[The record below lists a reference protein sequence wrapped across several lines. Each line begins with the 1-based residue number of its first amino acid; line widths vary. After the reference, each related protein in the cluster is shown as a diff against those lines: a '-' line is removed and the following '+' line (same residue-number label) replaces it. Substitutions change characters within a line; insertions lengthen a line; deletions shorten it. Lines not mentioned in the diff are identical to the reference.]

1 MEKAILVGIH
11 SPDIKSHELES
22 SFAELKFLAVT
33 AGAQVVHQIIQEKK
47 TPDSAYFIGKGKV
60 YQLKE
65 ICENEEVDLV
75 IFNND
80 LRPIQQRNLEA
91 IIGQKIIDRTGLI
104 LDIFAARA
112 RTKEAR
118 LQVELAQFNY
128 LLPRLTGKGVLLSRL
143 GGGIGTRGP
152 GEQKLEIDRRRIY
165 AKISHLKD
173 AINTVK
179 KHRFL
184 QRESRKEIPVP
195 IVAIVGYTNVGK
207 STILNKLTSSNVYVQ
222 DKLFATLD
230 PTTRKLILPNKQEV
244 FLTDTVGFIKNLPH
258 HLVSA
263 FHATLE
269 EVIEADILLN
279 ISDITSEEIETEITA
294 VDKVLT
300 ELESNNKPTIMV
312 FNKIDKL
319 NSDTKLNIINHWT
332 SEYTN
337 SIAISAITG
346 EGVNLLFEKITDF
359 LSRSMEKI
367 KINIP
372 YSMINLREI
381 IYKQGNVLSEKFTSK
396 QIVIKA
402 EVTKKLASIVKK
414 RIKDNDRHI

>member
-11 SPDIKSHELES
+11 SSDVKSHELDS
-22 SFAELKFLAVT
+22 SFSELKFLAVT
-33 AGAQVVHQIIQEKK
+33 AGAQVIHQIIQEKK
-47 TPDSAYFIGKGKV
+47 TPDPAYFIGKGKV

-65 ICENEEVDLV
+65 ICENEKIDLV
-75 IFNND
+75 VFNND
-80 LRPIQQRNLEA
+80 LKPIQQRNLEK
-91 IIGQKIIDRTGLI
+91 IVEKKIIDRTGLI

-118 LQVELAQFNY
+118 LQVELAQLNY

-165 AKISHLKD
+165 RKISFLKN
-173 AINTVK
+173 AINAVK
-179 KHRFL
+179 NHRFL
-184 QRESRKEIPVP
+184 QRESRREIPVP

-269 EVIEADILLN
+269 EVAEADILLN
-279 ISDITSEEIETEITA
+279 VSDITSEEVEIEMKA

-300 ELESNNKPTIMV
+300 ELDSNNKPTIMV

-319 NSDTKLNIINHWT
+319 DSDTKIN
-332 SEYTN
+332 
-337 SIAISAITG
+337 
-346 EGVNLLFEKITDF
+346 
-359 LSRSMEKI
+359 
-367 KINIP
+367 
-372 YSMINLREI
+372 
-381 IYKQGNVLSEKFTSK
+381 
-396 QIVIKA
+396 VIKQN
-402 EVTKKLASIVKK
+402 S
-414 RIKDNDRHI
+414 